1 MSPRPPE
8 TRSVLASPRPAPR
21 SPATSRAAMRNRRY
35 PARRSPRRP
44 MPHPPPRH
52 RVDPTHAFR
61 PPVRSTPITPVPIV
75 AGRPTGDPLSPPRTS
90 REPAPASQPSLT
102 LCDHPTGGTPSPFR
116 HRRPGRCSGCAPGTQ
131 RRAGRCPRRP
141 SRPVTPGAAP
151 ARGGGANRGDLR
163 PPPGFLGNGGRLHG
177 GVHRG
182 VDPLCVA
189 EHRAFTVRLS
199 GNSGDGRRGSRHEFG
214 PIWWSSGPGDGW
226 EPAAAVR
233 DARTGDVEPEDEPER
248 PGGCG

>member
-102 LCDHPTGGTPSPFR
+102 LCDHPTGGTPRRCGTAGPGGVPGVPR
-116 HRRPGRCSGCAPGTQ
+116 HSAPRRSVPSSSVPARDAGRGAGPGR
-131 RRAGRCPRRP
+131 RCQPRRP
-141 SRPVTPGAAP
+141 AP
-151 ARGGGANRGDLR
+151 ATGFPRKRW
-163 PPPGFLGNGGRLHG
+163 PPAGWRLVAWIRCAWRSIGPSRCGCPGTAVMADEAVGTNSAPSG
-177 GVHRG
+177 GVQVPGMGGNRQL
-182 VDPLCVA
+182 P
-189 EHRAFTVRLS
+189 S
-199 GNSGDGRRGSRHEFG
+199 GTA
-214 PIWWSSGPGDGW
+214 GPGM
-226 EPAAAVR
+226 
-233 DARTGDVEPEDEPER
+233 
-248 PGGCG
+248 

>member
-102 LCDHPTGGTPSPFR
+102 LCDHPTGGTPSPLR

-141 SRPVTPGAAP
+141 SARDAGRGAAP
-151 ARGGGANRGDLR
+151 GAGVPTAETCARRRVSSETVAACTVASIVAWIRCAWRSIGPSRCGC
-163 PPPGFLGNGGRLHG
+163 PGTAVMADEAVGTNSAPSG
-177 GVHRG
+177 GVQVPVMGGNRQL
-182 VDPLCVA
+182 P
-189 EHRAFTVRLS
+189 S
-199 GNSGDGRRGSRHEFG
+199 GTA
-214 PIWWSSGPGDGW
+214 GPGM
-226 EPAAAVR
+226 
-233 DARTGDVEPEDEPER
+233 
-248 PGGCG
+248 